1 MDNLYLIMRSRY
13 QGLATNQTCA
23 TCGNSGD
30 ACKKCRENK
39 SYYSNWKSKEE
50 SFDSRNDGTIV

>member
-23 TCGNSGD
+23 TCGQSGD
-30 ACKKCRENK
+30 ACKKCRESK
-39 SYYSNWKSKEE
+39 SYYSNWTPKGKSCQKK
-50 SFDSRNDGTIV
+50 D